1 MLVEQL
7 EPKTLCTTN
16 INLKNSTSFNY
27 FFNNLE
33 SRIRKKKKGRGG
45 GEYHSKSITL
55 SMAFSPRVSS
65 KVSYQ
70 KNWVVG
76 GKSGGLNP
84 IS

>member
-33 SRIRKKKKGRGG
+33 SKIRKKKRGG
-45 GEYHSKSITL
+45 G
-55 SMAFSPRVSS
+55 
-65 KVSYQ
+65 
-70 KNWVVG
+70 VG
-76 GKSGGLNP
+76 ISFKKHHFIHGL
-84 IS
+84 

>member
-33 SRIRKKKKGRGG
+33 SRIRKKKGGG
-45 GEYHSKSITL
+45 GENII
-55 SMAFSPRVSS
+55 
-65 KVSYQ
+65 Q
-70 KNWVVG
+70 KASLYPWPLVQG
-76 GKSGGLNP
+76 SLPKFHTKRIGW
-84 IS
+84 

>member
-33 SRIRKKKKGRGG
+33 SRIRKKKGG
-45 GEYHSKSITL
+45 G
-55 SMAFSPRVSS
+55 
-65 KVSYQ
+65 
-70 KNWVVG
+70 G
-76 GKSGGLNP
+76 GISFKKHHFIHGL
-84 IS
+84 